1 MIEKILTFIVG
12 HPLPTGE
19 LAHKRLDKIRALAA
33 FSPDALSSVA
43 YASQEIYLGLVVAG
57 SAGLRFA
64 FPIAASVVLL
74 LVIVAFSYFQTIQG
88 YPSGGGSYKVAYEN
102 LGRLPGQVAGAALMI
117 AYLLTA
123 AVSLTAGVE
132 ALVSAFPGLWQYRVL
147 LALVLLLLI
156 LLINLRGVQ
165 ESGTIMAVPVYLF
178 IFVFGGLIF
187 LGLGRET
194 LGVVSEPAPIVPA
207 VAPITIFLLLHT
219 FSTGCTALT
228 GVEAISNG
236 VPSFHP
242 PEAKN
247 AGITLVAM
255 ALIMG
260 FLFAGSV
267 GLIQSFQVIAG
278 EQETILS
285 ALARKLVGNGAIY
298 YLIQISTLLVLA
310 VAANTSFVG
319 FPRLAYIL
327 AQDKFLPHQLTI
339 LGDRLVY
346 TNGML
351 LLAGCTAV
359 LIVVFRGETHALIPL
374 FASGALLTYTLS
386 QLGMVIHWTRDGG
399 KGWLLKGAI
408 NGLGALVTGAA
419 LLVVGASNFLHG
431 AWLVF
436 LLIPGFVIVFRMI
449 HDHYQVVASQLTLR
463 GLPPSLKPYPGLRLV
478 LPISGVHRGVVD
490 AVNLARTMS
499 NRIVALY
506 IEMEP
511 GTAEKVK
518 IKWEEWFPDIPLVIE
533 PSPYRSLVGPLLAFL
548 DRYDEE
554 CNDTTLAG
562 VVLPEFVPAQNW
574 QRFLHNQQAE
584 LLKQALLYRRRQ
596 HGFQRVII
604 DVPYH
609 LKR

>member
-478 LPISGVHRGVVD
+478 LPISGVHRGVVG

>member
-1 MIEKILTFIVG
+1 
-12 HPLPTGE
+12 
-19 LAHKRLDKIRALAA
+19 
-33 FSPDALSSVA
+33 
-43 YASQEIYLGLVVAG
+43 
-57 SAGLRFA
+57 
-64 FPIAASVVLL
+64 
-74 LVIVAFSYFQTIQG
+74 
-88 YPSGGGSYKVAYEN
+88 
-102 LGRLPGQVAGAALMI
+102 
-117 AYLLTA
+117 
-123 AVSLTAGVE
+123 
-132 ALVSAFPGLWQYRVL
+132 
-147 LALVLLLLI
+147 
-156 LLINLRGVQ
+156 
-165 ESGTIMAVPVYLF
+165 
-178 IFVFGGLIF
+178 
-187 LGLGRET
+187 
-194 LGVVSEPAPIVPA
+194 
-207 VAPITIFLLLHT
+207 
-219 FSTGCTALT
+219 
-228 GVEAISNG
+228 
-236 VPSFHP
+236 
-242 PEAKN
+242 
-247 AGITLVAM
+247 
-255 ALIMG
+255 
-260 FLFAGSV
+260 
-267 GLIQSFQVIAG
+267 
-278 EQETILS
+278 
-285 ALARKLVGNGAIY
+285 
-298 YLIQISTLLVLA
+298 
-310 VAANTSFVG
+310 
-319 FPRLAYIL
+319 
-327 AQDKFLPHQLTI
+327 
-339 LGDRLVY
+339 
-346 TNGML
+346 
-351 LLAGCTAV
+351 
-359 LIVVFRGETHALIPL
+359 
-374 FASGALLTYTLS
+374 
-386 QLGMVIHWTRDGG
+386 VIHWTRDGG